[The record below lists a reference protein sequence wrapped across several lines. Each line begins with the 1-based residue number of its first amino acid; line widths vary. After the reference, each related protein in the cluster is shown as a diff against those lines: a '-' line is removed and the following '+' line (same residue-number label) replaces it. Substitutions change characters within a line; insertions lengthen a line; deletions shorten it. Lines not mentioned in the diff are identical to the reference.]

1 MIKLYLVFFNK
12 MIKSLVYIKKI
23 DLQIF
28 YLSICKYNIEEK

>member
-23 DLQIF
+23 DYKYFI
-28 YLSICKYNIEEK
+28 YLYVNII